1 MCFIFVTSSRDVV
14 WFCCFS
20 RNLLLVLK
28 FSNMLFSNGDMTRKT
43 WFSAIA
49 QETSYLHWNL
59 NFHVVCSIFDDVY
72 EFRAYEHFM
81 STQISKISPRRLW
94 WVVVLRFLLVLR
106 GYWELEGYIW
116 TSWTLSLPNAIAY
129 SPEVRKVR
137 IISFFELLYF
147 IFRTFRTKIQIMK

>member
-94 WVVVLRFLLVLR
+94 WVAVLGFLLVLR
-106 GYWELEGYIW
+106 GYWELEGDIW

-129 SPEVRKVR
+129 SLEVRKVR
-137 IISFFELLYF
+137 IISIFEFLF
-147 IFRTFRTKIQIMK
+147 ENVEKCNTKVRILK